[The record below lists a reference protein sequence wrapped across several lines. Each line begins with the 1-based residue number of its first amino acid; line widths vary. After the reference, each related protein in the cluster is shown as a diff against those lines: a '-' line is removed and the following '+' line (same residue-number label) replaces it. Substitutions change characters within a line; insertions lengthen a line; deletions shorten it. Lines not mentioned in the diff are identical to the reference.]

1 MINKAA
7 VVLLFAVFS
16 FTVSAGALEVTK
28 SSPAAKDASADTV
41 TPPPASGPAG
51 PAKVGQAGGG
61 VIVFSGALEVKGIS
75 FQKNAV
81 VMPVTEYKGRTY
93 ADIKLL
99 SKGLY
104 AKIEACLSKGV
115 CKNAP
120 GAEPK
125 ISVAGV
131 KTLQSKT
138 RVANAEA
145 VFDGELLVTAG
156 VMNSSREPGEL
167 WIAWPEIFKIK
178 NAALKIKTEQLI
190 KEAYAKTLKN
200 PQKK

>member
-1 MINKAA
+1 MINRII
-7 VVLLFAVFS
+7 VLFSAILF

-28 SSPAAKDASADTV
+28 LSAAAKTVSADNVIPAPAAGA
-41 TPPPASGPAG
+41 
-51 PAKVGQAGGG
+51 G

-81 VMPVTEYKGRTY
+81 VMPVTGYKGRTY

-120 GAEPK
+120 GAVPE

-178 NAALKIKTEQLI
+178 NAALKTKAEQLI
-190 KEAYAKTLKN
+190 KKAYAKTLENPRKN
-200 PQKK
+200 K

>member
-1 MINKAA
+1 MLAFFCGVI
-7 VVLLFAVFS
+7 
-16 FTVSAGALEVTK
+16 SAGTLEITK
-28 SSPAAKDASADTV
+28 FSAAAKDDSTDKV
-41 TPPPASGPAG
+41 TPPPASGPEG

-61 VIVFSGALEVKGIS
+61 VMVFSGALKVTGIS

-81 VMPVTEYKGRTY
+81 VMPVTEYKGRAYT
-93 ADIKLL
+93 DIKLL

-115 CKNAP
+115 CKNA
-120 GAEPK
+120 AAAVPK

-131 KTLQSKT
+131 KMLKSKT
-138 RVANAEA
+138 RVANAET

-156 VMNSSREPGEL
+156 VMNSSYEPGEL

-178 NAALKIKTEQLI
+178 NAALKHKTEQLI
-190 KEAYAKTLKN
+190 KEAYAKALKK
-200 PQKK
+200 PVASGR

>member
-1 MINKAA
+1 MKSKTAA
-7 VVLLFAVFS
+7 VFLLAFFCVI
-16 FTVSAGALEVTK
+16 VSAPALEVTK
-28 SSPAAKDASADTV
+28 LSAAAASASPD
-41 TPPPASGPAG
+41 
-51 PAKVGQAGGG
+51 K

-104 AKIEACLSKGV
+104 GKIEACLSKGV

-120 GAEPK
+120 GAVPK
-125 ISVAGV
+125 INVAGV
-131 KTLQSKT
+131 KTLRSKT
-138 RVANAEA
+138 RVANVEA

-178 NAALKIKTEQLI
+178 NAALKTETEQLI
-190 KEAYAKTLKN
+190 KEAYVKTLKN
-200 PQKK
+200 PRKK

>member
-1 MINKAA
+1 MISRII
-7 VVLLFAVFS
+7 VLFSAILF

-28 SSPAAKDASADTV
+28 LSAAAKTISADDVIPAPAAGA
-41 TPPPASGPAG
+41 
-51 PAKVGQAGGG
+51 G

-81 VMPVTEYKGRTY
+81 VMPVTGYKGRTY

-104 AKIEACLSKGV
+104 TKIEACLSKGV

-120 GAEPK
+120 VAVPK

-131 KTLQSKT
+131 KILQSKT

-156 VMNSSREPGEL
+156 VMNSSRKPGEL

-178 NAALKIKTEQLI
+178 NAALKTKTEQLI
-190 KEAYAKTLKN
+190 KEAYAKTLKP